1 MEHSNMKSKKAASFI
16 IVAAIFFIVIF
27 TGISLISKFAGG
39 TTGNKIESKEE
50 AKKQLD
56 KLLDRIEISEVDPIR
71 GQVEFGTTSLA
82 DELPDISKYPYTVI
96 GNGTINVEI
105 ISSPEKAGEGTDG
118 WMNEMAEEFNR
129 AGYTYDGKTVSVS
142 IRNITSGLAMDYIVS
157 GKYIPEGFS
166 PSASMWGEM
175 TIAQGN
181 KLEVI
186 TDRTVGNVAG
196 ILLKKNKIKS
206 LEEKYQTVDMK
217 TVTQAVA
224 DGELLMGYTNPL
236 ASSTGLNFLLCTLYA
251 YDHENVLSDTAIN
264 GFTTFQQNIPYVAYN
279 TMQMRESASS
289 GSLEGM
295 ILEYQTYVNSD
306 LQSTYDFIPFG
317 IRHDNPLYATDSA
330 TQSEKEVLKMFADFC
345 ASDSGKKLAD
355 EYGFNGLDSYVSE
368 LPDYNGTTIVNA
380 QKLWKENK
388 DHGKE
393 IVAVF
398 VADVSGSMSG
408 DPLSQLKDAL
418 VISSQYINENNSI
431 GLVSYSSDVY
441 INLPIDKFDLN
452 HRSYFVGAVDSLMA
466 NGNTASYDAL
476 LVAVDMIQKELENNP
491 NATPMIFLLSDG
503 ETNVGNSLK
512 SCIPILQFYSIPV
525 YTIGYNANI
534 EALEE
539 ISGIN
544 EAVSINADSDDVIY
558 KIKSLFNAQM

>member
-1 MEHSNMKSKKAASFI
+1 MESSKAGKKAASFI
-16 IVAAIFFIVIF
+16 IVVAIFFIVIF
-27 TGISLISKFAGG
+27 TGISLLGKLGG
-39 TTGNKIESKEE
+39 GGSEKKIESEKEAQKE
-50 AKKQLD
+50 LS
-56 KLLDRIEISEVDPIR
+56 KLLDKVKVTEVDPVR
-71 GQVEFGTTSLA
+71 GQVEFGATTLA
-82 DELPDISKYPYTVI
+82 DELPDISKYDYTVV
-96 GNGTINVEI
+96 GNGDIDVEI
-105 ISSPEKAGEGTDG
+105 IASPEKSGTGTDG
-118 WMNEMAEEFNR
+118 WMNEMAEKFNR
-129 AGYTYDGKTVSVS
+129 SGYTYDGRTVSVS
-142 IRNITSGLAMDYIVS
+142 IRNVTSGLAMDYIVS
-157 GKYIPEGFS
+157 GKYIPEGYS
-166 PSASMWGEM
+166 PSSKMWGEM

-181 KLEVI
+181 NLETI

-196 ILLKKNKIKS
+196 ILLKKSKIES
-206 LEEKYQTVDMK
+206 LKAKYGTVDMK
-217 TVTQAVA
+217 TIPQAVA

-251 YDHENVLSDTAIN
+251 YDSENVLSDTAIN

-289 GSLEGM
+289 GSMEGM

-317 IRHDNPLYATDSA
+317 VRHDNPLYATESA
-330 TQSEKEVLKMFADFC
+330 SSEEKEVLKMFAEFC
-345 ASDSGKKLAD
+345 ASADGKSLAD
-355 EYGFNGLDSYVSE
+355 QYGFNGLDSYVSE
-368 LPDYNGTTIVNA
+368 VPDFNGTTIVNA

-393 IVAVF
+393 IIAVF

-408 DPLSQLKDAL
+408 DPLNQLKDAL

-431 GLVSYSSDVY
+431 GLVSYSTDVY
-441 INLPIDKFDLN
+441 INLPIGKFDLN
-452 HRSYFVGAVDSLMA
+452 QRSYFVGAVDSLMA

-476 LVAVDMIQKELENNP
+476 LVSVDMIEKELEKNP

-503 ETNVGNSLK
+503 ETNVGNSLNR
-512 SCIPILQFYSIPV
+512 CMPILQYYGIPV

-534 EALEE
+534 EALEK
-539 ISGIN
+539 ISSIN

>member
-1 MEHSNMKSKKAASFI
+1 MESSKAGKKAVSFI
-16 IVAAIFFIVIF
+16 VVAVIFFIVIF
-27 TGISLISKFAGG
+27 TGISLLGKLGG
-39 TTGNKIESKEE
+39 GGSEKKIESEKEAQKE
-50 AKKQLD
+50 LS
-56 KLLDRIEISEVDPIR
+56 KLLDKVKVTEVDPVR
-71 GQVEFGTTSLA
+71 GQVEFGATTLA
-82 DELPDISKYPYTVI
+82 DELPDISKYDYTVV
-96 GNGTINVEI
+96 GNGDIDVEI
-105 ISSPEKAGEGTDG
+105 IASPEKSGTGTDG
-118 WMNEMAEEFNR
+118 WMNEMAEKFNR
-129 AGYTYDGKTVSVS
+129 SGYTYDGRTVSVS
-142 IRNITSGLAMDYIVS
+142 IRNVTSGLAMDYIVS
-157 GKYIPEGFS
+157 GKYIPEGYS
-166 PSASMWGEM
+166 PSSKMWGEM

-181 KLEVI
+181 NLETI

-196 ILLKKNKIKS
+196 ILLKKSKIES
-206 LEEKYQTVDMK
+206 LKAKYGTVDMK
-217 TVTQAVA
+217 TIPQAVA

-251 YDHENVLSDTAIN
+251 YDSENVLSDTAIN

-289 GSLEGM
+289 GSMEGM

-317 IRHDNPLYATDSA
+317 VRHDNPLYATESA
-330 TQSEKEVLKMFADFC
+330 SSEEKEVLKMFAEFC
-345 ASDSGKKLAD
+345 ASADGKSLAD
-355 EYGFNGLDSYVSE
+355 QYGFNGLDSYVSE
-368 LPDYNGTTIVNA
+368 VPDFNGTTIVNA

-393 IVAVF
+393 IIAVF

-408 DPLSQLKDAL
+408 DPLNQLKDAL

-431 GLVSYSSDVY
+431 GLVSYSTDVY
-441 INLPIDKFDLN
+441 INLPIGKFDLN
-452 HRSYFVGAVDSLMA
+452 QRSYFVGAVDSLMA

-476 LVAVDMIQKELENNP
+476 LVSVDMIEKELEKNP

-503 ETNVGNSLK
+503 ETNVGNSLNR
-512 SCIPILQFYSIPV
+512 CMPILQYYGIPV

-534 EALEE
+534 EALEK
-539 ISGIN
+539 ISSIN

>member
-1 MEHSNMKSKKAASFI
+1 MESSKAGKKAVSFI
-16 IVAAIFFIVIF
+16 VVAVIFFIVIF
-27 TGISLISKFAGG
+27 TGISLLGKLGG
-39 TTGNKIESKEE
+39 GGSEKKIESEKEAQKE
-50 AKKQLD
+50 LS
-56 KLLDRIEISEVDPIR
+56 KLLDKVKVTEVDPVR
-71 GQVEFGTTSLA
+71 GQVEFGATTLA
-82 DELPDISKYPYTVI
+82 DELPDISKYDYTVV
-96 GNGTINVEI
+96 GNGDIDVEI
-105 ISSPEKAGEGTDG
+105 IASPEKSGTGTDG
-118 WMNEMAEEFNR
+118 WMNEMAEKFNR
-129 AGYTYDGKTVSVS
+129 SGYTYDGRTVSVS
-142 IRNITSGLAMDYIVS
+142 IRNMTSGLAMDYIVS
-157 GKYIPEGFS
+157 GKYIPEGYS
-166 PSASMWGEM
+166 PSSKMWGEM

-181 KLEVI
+181 NLETI

-196 ILLKKNKIKS
+196 ILLKKSKIES
-206 LEEKYQTVDMK
+206 LKAKYGTVDMK
-217 TVTQAVA
+217 TIPQAVA

-251 YDHENVLSDTAIN
+251 YDSENVLSDTAIN

-289 GSLEGM
+289 GSMEGM

-317 IRHDNPLYATDSA
+317 VRHDNPLYATESA
-330 TQSEKEVLKMFADFC
+330 SSEEKEVLKMFAEFC
-345 ASDSGKKLAD
+345 ASADGKSLAD
-355 EYGFNGLDSYVSE
+355 QYGFNGLDSYVSE
-368 LPDYNGTTIVNA
+368 VPDFNGTTIVNA

-393 IVAVF
+393 IIAVF

-408 DPLSQLKDAL
+408 DPLNQLKDAL

-431 GLVSYSSDVY
+431 GLVSYSTDVY
-441 INLPIDKFDLN
+441 INLPIGKFDLN
-452 HRSYFVGAVDSLMA
+452 QRSYFVGAVDSLMA

-476 LVAVDMIQKELENNP
+476 LVSVDMIEKELEKNP

-503 ETNVGNSLK
+503 ETNVGNSLNR
-512 SCIPILQFYSIPV
+512 CMPILQYYGIPV

-534 EALEE
+534 EALEK
-539 ISGIN
+539 ISSIN

>member
-1 MEHSNMKSKKAASFI
+1 MERSNITGKKAGSFI
-16 IVAAIFFIVIF
+16 IVVAIFFIVIF
-27 TGISLISKFAGG
+27 TGISLISKFSGSGSGG
-39 TTGNKIESKEE
+39 KIESEEE
-50 AKKQLD
+50 AQKQLT
-56 KLLDRIEISEVDPIR
+56 KLLDKVKITEVDPVR
-71 GQVEFGTTSLA
+71 GQVEFGATSLA
-82 DELPDISKYPYTVI
+82 DELPDISKYDYTVV
-96 GNGTINVEI
+96 GNGEINVEI
-105 ISSPEKAGEGTDG
+105 ISSPEKAGDGTDG

-129 AGYTYDGKTVSVS
+129 SGYTYDGKSVSVS
-142 IRNITSGLAMDYIVS
+142 VRNITSGLAMDYIVS
-157 GKYIPEGFS
+157 GKYVPEGFS
-166 PSASMWGEM
+166 PSANMWGEM
-175 TIAQGN
+175 TIAQGSD
-181 KLEVI
+181 LEVI

-196 ILLKKNKIKS
+196 ILLKKSKIES
-206 LEEKYQTVDMK
+206 LEEKYGSVDMK

-251 YDHENVLSDTAIN
+251 YDSENVLSDTAID

-317 IRHDNPLYATDSA
+317 LRHDNPLYATESA
-330 TQSEKEVLKMFADFC
+330 TASEKAVLTMFAEFC
-345 ASDSGKKLAD
+345 SSDAGKSLAD

-368 LPDYNGTTIVNA
+368 LPDYSGTTIVNA

-388 DHGKE
+388 DYGKE
-393 IVAVF
+393 IIAVF

-408 DPLSQLKDAL
+408 DPMNQLKDAL

-441 INLPIDKFDLN
+441 INLPIGKFDLN
-452 HRSYFVGAVDSLMA
+452 QRSYFVGAVDSLMA

-476 LVAVDMIQKELENNP
+476 LVAVDMIEKELENNP
-491 NATPMIFLLSDG
+491 DATPMIFLLSDG

-512 SCIPILQFYSIPV
+512 SCIPILQYYSIPV

-539 ISGIN
+539 ISSIN

>member
-1 MEHSNMKSKKAASFI
+1 MDRSNVAGKKAASFI
-16 IVAAIFFIVIF
+16 IVAIIFFIVIF
-27 TGISLISKFAGG
+27 TGISLISKFSGSG
-39 TTGNKIESKEE
+39 SGSKIETEEE
-50 AKKQLD
+50 AQKQLT
-56 KLLDRIEISEVDPIR
+56 KLLNKVKVTEVDPIR
-71 GQVEFGTTSLA
+71 GQVEFGATSLA
-82 DELPDISKYPYTVI
+82 DELPEISKYECSVV
-96 GNGTINVEI
+96 GNGEINVEI

-129 AGYTYDGKTVSVS
+129 SGYTYDGKSVSVS
-142 IRNITSGLAMDYIVS
+142 VRNVTSGLAMDYIVS
-157 GKYIPEGFS
+157 GKYVPEGFS

-175 TIAQGN
+175 TIAQGSD
-181 KLEVI
+181 LEVI
-186 TDRTVGNVAG
+186 TERTVGNVAG
-196 ILLKKNKIKS
+196 ILLKKSKIES
-206 LEEKYQTVDMK
+206 LEGKYGSVDMK

-251 YDHENVLSDTAIN
+251 YDSENVLSDAAID

-306 LQSTYDFIPFG
+306 LQSTYNFIPFG
-317 IRHDNPLYATDSA
+317 LRHDNPLYATESA
-330 TQSEKEVLKMFADFC
+330 TESEKAVLTMFAEFC
-345 ASDSGKKLAD
+345 ASDSGKSLAD

-368 LPDYNGTTIVNA
+368 LPDYSGTTIVNA

-388 DHGKE
+388 DYGKE
-393 IVAVF
+393 IIAVF

-408 DPLSQLKDAL
+408 DPMNQLKDAL
-418 VISSQYINENNSI
+418 IISSQYINENNSI

-441 INLPIDKFDLN
+441 INLPIGKFDLN
-452 HRSYFVGAVDSLMA
+452 QRSYFVGAVDSLMA

-476 LVAVDMIQKELENNP
+476 LVAVDMIEKEKKNNP
-491 NATPMIFLLSDG
+491 DATPMIFLLSDG
-503 ETNVGNSLK
+503 ETNVGNELDK
-512 SCIPILQFYSIPV
+512 CIPILQYYSIPV

-539 ISGIN
+539 ISSIN

>member
-1 MEHSNMKSKKAASFI
+1 MESSKAGKKAASFI
-16 IVAAIFFIVIF
+16 IVVAIFFIVIF
-27 TGISLISKFAGG
+27 TGISLLGKLGG
-39 TTGNKIESKEE
+39 GGSEKKIESEKEAQKE
-50 AKKQLD
+50 LS
-56 KLLDRIEISEVDPIR
+56 KLLDKVKVTEVDPVR
-71 GQVEFGTTSLA
+71 GQVEFGATTLA
-82 DELPDISKYPYTVI
+82 DELPDISKYDYTVV
-96 GNGTINVEI
+96 GNGDIDVEI
-105 ISSPEKAGEGTDG
+105 IASPEKSGTGTDG
-118 WMNEMAEEFNR
+118 WMNEMAEKFNR
-129 AGYTYDGKTVSVS
+129 SGYTYDGRTVSIS
-142 IRNITSGLAMDYIVS
+142 IRNVTSGLAMDYIVS
-157 GKYIPEGFS
+157 GKYIPEGYS
-166 PSASMWGEM
+166 PSSKMWGEM

-181 KLEVI
+181 NLETI

-196 ILLKKNKIKS
+196 ILLKKSKIES
-206 LEEKYQTVDMK
+206 LKAKYGTVDMK
-217 TVTQAVA
+217 TIPQAVA

-251 YDHENVLSDTAIN
+251 YDSENVLSDTAIN

-289 GSLEGM
+289 GSMEGM

-317 IRHDNPLYATDSA
+317 VRHDNPLYATESA
-330 TQSEKEVLKMFADFC
+330 SSEEKEVLKMFAEFC
-345 ASDSGKKLAD
+345 ASADGKSLAD
-355 EYGFNGLDSYVSE
+355 QYGFNGLDSYVSE
-368 LPDYNGTTIVNA
+368 VPDFNGTTIVNA

-393 IVAVF
+393 IIAVF

-408 DPLSQLKDAL
+408 DPLNQLKDAL

-431 GLVSYSSDVY
+431 GLVSYSTDVY
-441 INLPIDKFDLN
+441 INLPIGKFDLN
-452 HRSYFVGAVDSLMA
+452 QRSYFVGAVDNLMA

-476 LVAVDMIQKELENNP
+476 LVSVDMIEKELEKNP

-503 ETNVGNSLK
+503 ETNVGNSLNR
-512 SCIPILQFYSIPV
+512 CMPILQYYGIPV
-525 YTIGYNANI
+525 YTIGYNADI
-534 EALEE
+534 EALEK
-539 ISGIN
+539 ISSIN

>member
-1 MEHSNMKSKKAASFI
+1 MESSKAGKKAVSFI
-16 IVAAIFFIVIF
+16 IVVAIFFIVIF
-27 TGISLISKFAGG
+27 TGISLLGKLGG
-39 TTGNKIESKEE
+39 GGSEKKIESEKEAQKE
-50 AKKQLD
+50 LS
-56 KLLDRIEISEVDPIR
+56 KLLDKVKVTEVDPVR
-71 GQVEFGTTSLA
+71 GQVEFGATTLA
-82 DELPDISKYPYTVI
+82 DELPDISKYDYTVV
-96 GNGTINVEI
+96 GNGDIDVEI
-105 ISSPEKAGEGTDG
+105 IASPEKSGTGTDG
-118 WMNEMAEEFNR
+118 WMNEMAEKFNR
-129 AGYTYDGKTVSVS
+129 SGYTYDGRTVSVS
-142 IRNITSGLAMDYIVS
+142 IRNVTSGLAMDYIVS
-157 GKYIPEGFS
+157 GKYIPEGYS
-166 PSASMWGEM
+166 PSSKMWGEM

-181 KLEVI
+181 NLETI

-196 ILLKKNKIKS
+196 ILLKKSKIES
-206 LEEKYQTVDMK
+206 LKAKYGTVDMK
-217 TVTQAVA
+217 TIPQAVA

-251 YDHENVLSDTAIN
+251 YDSENVLSDTAIN

-289 GSLEGM
+289 GSMEGM

-317 IRHDNPLYATDSA
+317 VRHDNPLYATESA
-330 TQSEKEVLKMFADFC
+330 SSEEKEVLKMFAEFC
-345 ASDSGKKLAD
+345 ASADGKSLAD
-355 EYGFNGLDSYVSE
+355 QYGFNGLDSYVSE
-368 LPDYNGTTIVNA
+368 VPDFNGTTIVNA

-393 IVAVF
+393 IIAVF

-408 DPLSQLKDAL
+408 DPLNQLKDAL

-431 GLVSYSSDVY
+431 GLVSYSTDVY
-441 INLPIDKFDLN
+441 INLPIGKFDLN
-452 HRSYFVGAVDSLMA
+452 QRSYFVGAVDSLMA

-476 LVAVDMIQKELENNP
+476 LVSVDMIEKELEKNP

-503 ETNVGNSLK
+503 ETNVGNSLNR
-512 SCIPILQFYSIPV
+512 CMPILQYYGIPV

-534 EALEE
+534 EALEK
-539 ISGIN
+539 ISSIN

>member
-1 MEHSNMKSKKAASFI
+1 MESSKAGKKAASFI
-16 IVAAIFFIVIF
+16 IVVAIFFIVIF
-27 TGISLISKFAGG
+27 TGISLLGKLGG
-39 TTGNKIESKEE
+39 GGSEKKIESEKEAQKE
-50 AKKQLD
+50 LS
-56 KLLDRIEISEVDPIR
+56 KLLDKVKVTEVDPVR
-71 GQVEFGTTSLA
+71 GQVEFGATTLA
-82 DELPDISKYPYTVI
+82 DELPDISKYDYTVV
-96 GNGTINVEI
+96 GNGDIDVEI
-105 ISSPEKAGEGTDG
+105 IASPEKSGTGTDG
-118 WMNEMAEEFNR
+118 WMNEMAEKFNR
-129 AGYTYDGKTVSVS
+129 SGYTYDGRTVSIS
-142 IRNITSGLAMDYIVS
+142 IRNVTSGLAMDYIVS
-157 GKYIPEGFS
+157 GKYIPEGYS
-166 PSASMWGEM
+166 PSSKMWGEM

-181 KLEVI
+181 NLETI

-196 ILLKKNKIKS
+196 ILLKKSKIES
-206 LEEKYQTVDMK
+206 LKAKYGTVDMK
-217 TVTQAVA
+217 TIPQAVA

-251 YDHENVLSDTAIN
+251 YDSENVLSDTAIN

-289 GSLEGM
+289 GSMEGM

-317 IRHDNPLYATDSA
+317 VRHDNPLYATESA
-330 TQSEKEVLKMFADFC
+330 SSEEKEVLKMFAEFC
-345 ASDSGKKLAD
+345 ASADGKSLAD
-355 EYGFNGLDSYVSE
+355 QYGFNGLDSYVSE
-368 LPDYNGTTIVNA
+368 VPDFNGTTIVNA

-393 IVAVF
+393 IIAVF

-408 DPLSQLKDAL
+408 DPLNQLKDAL

-431 GLVSYSSDVY
+431 GLVSYSTDVY
-441 INLPIDKFDLN
+441 INLPIGKFDLN
-452 HRSYFVGAVDSLMA
+452 QRSYFVGAVDNLMA

-476 LVAVDMIQKELENNP
+476 LVSVDMIEKELEKNP

-503 ETNVGNSLK
+503 ETNVGNSLNR
-512 SCIPILQFYSIPV
+512 CMPILQYYGIPV

-534 EALEE
+534 EALEK
-539 ISGIN
+539 ISSIN

>member
-1 MEHSNMKSKKAASFI
+1 MDRSNVAGKKAASFI
-16 IVAAIFFIVIF
+16 IVAIIFFIVIF
-27 TGISLISKFAGG
+27 TGISLISKFSGFG
-39 TTGNKIESKEE
+39 SGDKIESEEE
-50 AKKQLD
+50 AQKQLAR
-56 KLLDRIEISEVDPIR
+56 LLDKVKITEVDPVR
-71 GQVEFGTTSLA
+71 GQVEFGATSLA
-82 DELPDISKYPYTVI
+82 DELPDISKYDYTVV
-96 GNGTINVEI
+96 GNGEINVEI
-105 ISSPEKAGEGTDG
+105 ISSPEKAGDGTDG

-129 AGYTYDGKTVSVS
+129 SGYTYDGRSVSVS
-142 IRNITSGLAMDYIVS
+142 VRNITSGLAMDYIVS
-157 GKYIPEGFS
+157 GKYVPEGFS

-175 TIAQGN
+175 TIAQGSD
-181 KLEVI
+181 LEVI

-196 ILLKKNKIKS
+196 ILLKKSKIES
-206 LEEKYQTVDMK
+206 LEKKYNSVDMK

-251 YDHENVLSDTAIN
+251 YDSEDVLSDTAID

-317 IRHDNPLYATDSA
+317 LRHDNPLYATESA
-330 TQSEKEVLKMFADFC
+330 TASEKAVLNMFAEFC
-345 ASDSGKKLAD
+345 ASDEGKSLAD

-368 LPDYNGTTIVNA
+368 LPDYSGTTIVNA

-388 DHGKE
+388 DYGKE
-393 IVAVF
+393 IIAVF

-408 DPLSQLKDAL
+408 DPMNQLKDAL

-441 INLPIDKFDLN
+441 INLPIGKFDLN
-452 HRSYFVGAVDSLMA
+452 QRSYFVGAVDSLMA

-476 LVAVDMIQKELENNP
+476 LVAVDMIEKELKNNP
-491 NATPMIFLLSDG
+491 DATPMIFLLSDG
-503 ETNVGNSLK
+503 ETNVGNSLN
-512 SCIPILQFYSIPV
+512 SCVPILQYYSIPV